1 MSPRTGRPPL
11 GENKKSVRMEIRLTT
26 EKARQLKECAERL
39 NVSRAKVIERGI
51 DMVDEAT
58 KK

>member
-11 GENKKSVRMEIRLTT
+11 GDAAKTERIEIRLTKS
-26 EKARQLKECAERL
+26 KAEQLKRCAEKL
-39 NVSRAKVIERGI
+39 QVSRAEVIERGI
-51 DMVDEAT
+51 DMVDEKI

>member
-1 MSPRTGRPPL
+1 MSPKTGRPPL
-11 GENKKSVRMEIRLTT
+11 GDKKKSVRVEVRLTS
-26 EKARQLKECAERL
+26 EKAKQLKDCADRL
-39 NVSRAKVIERGI
+39 EISRAKVIERGI